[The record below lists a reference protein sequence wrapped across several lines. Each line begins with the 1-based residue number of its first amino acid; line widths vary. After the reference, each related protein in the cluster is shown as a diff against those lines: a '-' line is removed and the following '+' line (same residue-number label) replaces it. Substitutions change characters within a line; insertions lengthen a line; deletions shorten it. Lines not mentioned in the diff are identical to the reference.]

1 MKKLFLL
8 FVMLAF
14 AWTNF
19 AQYQMPSDIK
29 RIMEKVSSGKELTE
43 QESARLEEWGDTMS
57 KQYEKQENEDRKQ
70 GSQTQ
75 GAESPKVESTIQKGN
90 KPCPELIKLTATSL
104 LTRDQYIQL
113 AQSLLTTYGPK
124 TGDLQ
129 KLKQKLEQSDR
140 QTDGADMGAAFVMT
154 GAGSASVYAIAW
166 SAVRSPDDLL
176 TANNLGV
183 ALKDM
188 GEYAKAIQIL
198 QYADH
203 LKPNI
208 GLVLCNLG
216 WAYWEAGDQT
226 NATAMFEKALRVAP
240 KMSSPYLG
248 LGLIAQCEKNN
259 VKAEQYLRKALRQKY
274 SAVGFAAMAKAQEA
288 NSASQQ
294 QPSTPRPLVDE
305 KGDSRGL
312 EIPDLPVYENKS
324 MMAGQEQPLKLYLT
338 QLGAREQ
345 QLLSRLL
352 SAAERMRNQQ
362 LHASRDPDNS
372 MVFSRDFAKGIMQF
386 EDICGLLFG
395 ENSNYAR
402 ASRQGSKLVEDNAK
416 RMEQHL
422 PMLAQDQEKHLQ
434 MLDQMQAL
442 MEEGIKCG
450 DNEYCQKQVEA
461 KIKKLQYEIDLL
473 VFKMCKLQKGDLESS
488 FSAACKNYA
497 LVSGALKEAISDL
510 YAFSNPIIEQMY
522 APSINEYYNLYR
534 EMIALSHLKIAAGF
548 ASGIPPI
555 ANQLNELIC
564 VEPEPPQP
572 PESPADPT
580 LPTQEKK
587 DCPLGENGLSGGMGV
602 LSFELSCEHVKLSGG
617 EGLLWSVKRDFN
629 KHETTIWGGV
639 GVKGEYGSGT
649 LSAEASLGMEI
660 TLGQGDSVKDV
671 AFTSN
676 VKAGV
681 GGLAEGEI
689 SGRFALEGEP
699 SVSADANFT
708 PPGISDLLGN

>member
-8 FVMLAF
+8 IVMLTL
-14 AWTNF
+14 AWSNF

-43 QESARLEEWGDTMS
+43 QESARLEEWGDTMQQ
-57 KQYEKQENEDRKQ
+57 QYEKQEIKTDKQ
-70 GSQTQ
+70 ESQTPKANPPK
-75 GAESPKVESTIQKGN
+75 AESSVHSTN
-90 KPCPELIKLTATSL
+90 KSCPELIKLTGASL

-129 KLKQKLEQSDR
+129 KLNRILEQSNR

-188 GEYAKAIQIL
+188 GEYTKAVQVL
-198 QYADH
+198 HYADQ
-203 LKPNI
+203 LKPNT
-208 GLVLCNLG
+208 GLVICNLG
-216 WAYWEAGDQT
+216 WAYWEAGDNSQ
-226 NATAMFEKALRVAP
+226 ASLMFEKALRVVP
-240 KMSSPYLG
+240 GMSSPYLG
-248 LGLIAQCEKNN
+248 LGLIAQCEKNH

-288 NSASQQ
+288 TSASQQ
-294 QPSTPRPLVDE
+294 QPSTPRPLADE
-305 KGDSRGL
+305 KGDTGGL
-312 EIPDLPVYENKS
+312 EIPDLPVYENKG
-324 MMAGQEQPLKLYLT
+324 MMAGQEQSLKLYLT

-352 SAAERMRNQQ
+352 SASERMRNQQ
-362 LHASRDPDNS
+362 LHASKDPDNS
-372 MVFSRDFAKGIMQF
+372 MVFSRDFAKEIMQF
-386 EDICGLLFG
+386 EDIYGLLFG

-402 ASRQGSKLVEDNAK
+402 ASQQGSKLVEDNVK

-422 PMLAQDQEKHLQ
+422 PTFTQDQEKHLQ
-434 MLDQMQAL
+434 MLEKMQAL
-442 MEEGIKCG
+442 IEEGMKCG

-473 VFKMCKLQKGDLESS
+473 MFKMCKMQKGDMESS

-510 YAFSNPIIEQMY
+510 YAFSNPIIERMY
-522 APSINEYYNLYR
+522 APSLNEYYNLYR
-534 EMIALSHLKIAAGF
+534 EIIALSHLKIAAGF
-548 ASGIPPI
+548 AAGIPPI

-572 PESPADPT
+572 PAPPADPT
-580 LPTQEKK
+580 LPTKEKK
-587 DCPLGENGLSGGMGV
+587 DCPLGEKGLSGGMGV

-617 EGLLWSVKRDFN
+617 EGLLWSVKRDFT

-639 GVKGEYGSGT
+639 GVKGEYGRGT
-649 LSAEASLGMEI
+649 LTAEATLGMEI

-671 AFTSN
+671 AFTSS

-689 SGRFALEGEP
+689 SGRFALEGGP

>member
-8 FVMLAF
+8 IVMLTL
-14 AWTNF
+14 AWSNF
-19 AQYQMPSDIK
+19 AQYQMPTDIK

-43 QESARLEEWGDTMS
+43 QESARLEEWGNTMQQ
-57 KQYEKQENEDRKQ
+57 QYEKQENKTGKQ
-70 GSQTQ
+70 GTQTSK
-75 GAESPKVESTIQKGN
+75 ANHPKIESSIQNTN
-90 KPCPELIKLTATSL
+90 KSCPEIIKLTTTSL
-104 LTRDQYIQL
+104 LTRDQYLQL

-129 KLKQKLEQSDR
+129 TLNRILEQSSR
-140 QTDGADMGAAFVMT
+140 QTDGADMGTAFVMT

-188 GEYAKAIQIL
+188 GEYTKAVQVL
-198 QYADH
+198 QYADQ
-203 LKPNI
+203 LKPHI

-216 WAYWEAGDQT
+216 WAYREVGDNSQ
-226 NATAMFEKALRVAP
+226 ATLMFEKALRV
-240 KMSSPYLG
+240 SPGMDSPCLG
-248 LGLIAQCEKNN
+248 LGLIAQCEGNHA
-259 VKAEQYLRKALRQKY
+259 KAEQYLRKALRQKY

-294 QPSTPRPLVDE
+294 QPSTPRALADE
-305 KGDSRGL
+305 KGDIGGL

-324 MMAGQEQPLKLYLT
+324 VMAGQEQSLKLYLT
-338 QLGAREQ
+338 QLDAREQ

-352 SAAERMRNQQ
+352 SASERMKNQQ
-362 LHASRDPDNS
+362 LHASKDPDNA
-372 MVFSRDFAKGIMQF
+372 MIFPRDFAKEIMQF
-386 EDICGLLFG
+386 EDTYGLLFG

-402 ASRQGSKLVEDNAK
+402 ASQKGSKLLEGNAK
-416 RMEQHL
+416 RMEQNL
-422 PMLAQDQEKHLQ
+422 PMVTQDQEKHLQ
-434 MLDQMQAL
+434 MLEQMQTL
-442 MEEGIKCG
+442 IEEGMKCG

-497 LVSGALKEAISDL
+497 LVSSALKEAISDL
-510 YAFSNPIIEQMY
+510 YAFSNPVIERMY
-522 APSINEYYNLYR
+522 APSLNEYYNLFR
-534 EMIALSHLKIAAGF
+534 EMIVISHLKIASGF
-548 ASGIPPI
+548 AAGIPPI
-555 ANQLNELIC
+555 ANQVNELIC
-564 VEPEPPQP
+564 VEPEPPETP
-572 PESPADPT
+572 APPADPT
-580 LPTQEKK
+580 LPTKEKK

-617 EGLLWSVKRDFN
+617 EGLLWSVRRDFN

-639 GVKGEYGSGT
+639 GVKGEYGRGKLT
-649 LSAEASLGMEI
+649 AEATLGMEI

-671 AFTSN
+671 AFTSS
-676 VKAGV
+676 VKAGI

-689 SGRFALEGEP
+689 SGRFALEGGP
-699 SVSADANFT
+699 SVSADANLT